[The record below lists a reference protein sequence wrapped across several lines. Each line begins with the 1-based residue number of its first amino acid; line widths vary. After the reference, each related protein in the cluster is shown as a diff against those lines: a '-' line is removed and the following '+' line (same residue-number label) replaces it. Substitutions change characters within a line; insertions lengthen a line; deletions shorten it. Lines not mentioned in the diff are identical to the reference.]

1 MIILMCQCGLEET
14 LIIILRTPNTSH
26 YQLNIKGREYFR
38 VNRPQCMNIK
48 TIQIMH
54 HVLSSLHSFRLFQST
69 TSSSTIFFSAW
80 RPATTALGW
89 LVLNFCGMVG
99 FLHQVSTLSLTASL
113 LPPVM
118 RERERVGERKA
129 GSDWLP
135 LLVLAEFLV
144 ELLQEQGPHIPQNP
158 WWAVE
163 LILHSDIS
171 LLDFC

>member
-1 MIILMCQCGLEET
+1 M
-14 LIIILRTPNTSH
+14 
-26 YQLNIKGREYFR
+26 
-38 VNRPQCMNIK
+38 
-48 TIQIMH
+48 
-54 HVLSSLHSFRLFQST
+54 
-69 TSSSTIFFSAW
+69 
-80 RPATTALGW
+80 TALGW

-113 LPPVM
+113 LTPVM

-171 LLDFC
+171 LLDFCEKY